1 MNQTGGILDVSG
13 ETLPLYRNISLCE
26 SPASGQNCSITPSR
40 TLKKLSGDSV
50 ASYVSVRLYAT
61 HV

>member
-1 MNQTGGILDVSG
+1 MFL
-13 ETLPLYRNISLCE
+13 EKKLPLYLNISLCE

-50 ASYVSVRLYAT
+50 ASYVNVRLYAT